1 MARAPFQVVVF
12 PFRRSGVGVEYAVL
26 QRSDD
31 GSWQGVAGGG
41 EDDETPIDAARR
53 EAEEEAAVPKSAPV
67 YRLQAMN
74 MVPIVFIKE
83 RARAH
88 WPNDLYVMPNYAF
101 AIDCTA
107 LELRLSHEHVA
118 ITWAPY
124 DDAYALLRW
133 ENNKVALWELH
144 ERLTRDQLPPAE

>member
-12 PFRRSGVGVEYAVL
+12 PFRRNGAALEYAIL

-41 EDDETPIDAARR
+41 EDDETPVDAARR
-53 EAEEEAAVPKSAPV
+53 EAEEEAAVPKSAAV
-67 YRLQAMN
+67 YRLQAMS

-83 RARAH
+83 LARAH
-88 WPNDLYVMPNYAF
+88 WPKDLYVIPNYAF

-107 LELRLSHEHVA
+107 VELRPSHEHDV
-118 ITWAPY
+118 IKWARY
-124 DDAYALLRW
+124 DDAYPLLRW
-133 ENNKVALWELH
+133 ENNKVALWELD
-144 ERLTRDQLPPAE
+144 ERLTRDRLPPAE